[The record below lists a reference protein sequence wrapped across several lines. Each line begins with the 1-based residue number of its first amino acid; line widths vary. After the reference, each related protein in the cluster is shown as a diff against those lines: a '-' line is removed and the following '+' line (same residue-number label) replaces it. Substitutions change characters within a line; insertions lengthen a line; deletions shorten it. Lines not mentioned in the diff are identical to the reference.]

1 MKKTKVNLKKT
12 EKSEPKKERKKRIY
26 KFSQFRTKQK
36 PKEDLESNS
45 VEGLY
50 MMRMY
55 LRKIDLDE

>member
-36 PKEDLESNS
+36 PKEDLESKDN
-45 VEGLY
+45 LY
-50 MMRMY
+50 MSKTI
-55 LRKIDLDE
+55 LRIMDLDG